1 MVHTFKFPYENKM
14 YYFLWDVE
22 SGSLLQ
28 VDKVAFLCAKKKF
41 NKELTDGEVKEIS
54 SIDSSII
61 EEIFAEYDELEK
73 EGALN
78 SLPLVKTFKKNAEE
92 IKALCLHVCHDC
104 NLNCSYCFAGGGT
117 YNTEKDYMS
126 PEVGKKA
133 VDLLLAKSGKRKNLE
148 IDFFGG
154 EPLLNMET
162 VKTVVDYGNQKAA
175 EIGKTI
181 SFTMTTNCLLL
192 NDENI
197 EYLNKTMD
205 NVVLSI
211 DGRESVHN
219 ATRKSKNGKASYE
232 IILRNA
238 QKFRA
243 VRGNKKYYVRATF
256 TAGNLDF
263 SNDILALND
272 AGFDQI
278 SVEPVVLPDDNP
290 LALKKDMLNK
300 IFAEYERFTCEYINR
315 RKNGKFFNFFH
326 FLIDLEHGACQN
338 KRLTGCGAGT
348 EYLAVSSQGDIFPCH
363 QFVGKN
369 EFLIGNVFTGIHNQ
383 NIREQFSHLCVLNK
397 PHCQECFAKYN
408 CSGGCTANSFNF
420 TGTLDGQYEIGC
432 ELAKKRLECALT
444 VAAIEKQL

>member
-278 SVEPVVLPDDNP
+278 SVEPVVLP
-290 LALKKDMLNK
+290 
-300 IFAEYERFTCEYINR
+300 YERFTCEYINR

-348 EYLAVSSQGDIFPCH
+348 EYLAVSPQGDIFPCH